1 VSPSHPEIPPQFATL
16 YKKGNLNITSMPCK
30 KRRSNRKIRQTV
42 LKFESLKRRRAGGSN
57 KGGKVS
63 SLGEVSQS
71 IATSVIRLKPK
82 EKGKPLKIL
91 SLVEYND
98 TTAKS
103 RVAQHLDD
111 AVAKVK
117 QRMAY
122 KKNTYDP
129 PEAVLRPG
137 LQFGT
142 PVIINRSQ
150 QSWLRDESEDTSESE
165 SWIED
170 SIASG
175 QWLTRRCCMQFFI
188 IGGVGVIL
196 IIALAFTF
204 FFLDATGSDIQA
216 IVTSPLNERRA
227 PARPSTALPLVFDLS
242 SLPYVEEITESLNTD
257 ALIKIIQEMTHEDL
271 LGDIDTPQGKAFRWI
286 QSNNLDGMNIARIEQ
301 RYILAVFYFHFEV
314 EAWNIEY
321 GWLSNKH
328 ECTWHGVRCG
338 IDASDA
344 IGRKLSS
351 TNEKLTEIVTGLDL
365 TENNLHGKLPEDL
378 KYMTNL
384 VQLILSKNFIQGQIP
399 AGLFSNFQSM
409 NTLYLDENY
418 LNGQVPDELGHLL
431 LLRNL
436 DLHDNSLRG
445 TIPNAFNIL
454 TDLVD
459 VRLQNNEFYGEIPDV
474 FGGTTNL
481 RVFLA
486 GNNEIEG
493 TIPASLADC
502 PQLVALHLHN
512 NELRGSIPEFISAEL
527 RQLHLD
533 NNSLEGPI
541 PLFVASSPSVLE
553 ELRLENNKLSGEVSS
568 TLGDQTSLTMLQLQ
582 GNVLTGSVPD
592 SVCLLKTQPKL
603 KHLAVACAGSG
614 EEIRCD
620 CCDSC

>member
-1 VSPSHPEIPPQFATL
+1 MV
-16 YKKGNLNITSMPCK
+16 YKQRRLNHKT
-30 KRRSNRKIRQTV
+30 RQTV
-42 LKFESLKRRRAGGSN
+42 LKLELKRKRTEAGARA
-57 KGGKVS
+57 KKVS
-63 SLGEVSQS
+63 SVWDVSQNMS
-71 IATSVIRLKPK
+71 KSMITLKPK
-82 EKGKPLKIL
+82 KKVRPFEKSNGGESDSSGSSKPGQRIYGLAKHL
-91 SLVEYND
+91 EDAALDGNSSL
-98 TTAKS
+98 
-103 RVAQHLDD
+103 
-111 AVAKVK
+111 
-117 QRMAY
+117 Y
-122 KKNTYDP
+122 KKNTHDP
-129 PEAVLRPG
+129 PESVLKPG
-137 LQFGT
+137 LQFGS
-142 PVIINRSQ
+142 PLIINRSQ
-150 QSWLRDESEDTSESE
+150 VSNVAALTWPDEEDDDGE
-165 SWIED
+165 
-170 SIASG
+170 SG
-175 QWLTRRCCMQFFI
+175 QEKYVYDASTEELWIDNLPGEEMYKEAFCGLTRKHFIKIFF
-188 IGGVGVIL
+188 VGVIL
-196 IIALAFTF
+196 ALAISLPFAF
-204 FFLDATGSDIQA
+204 SDLTGDEILA
-216 IVTSPLNERRA
+216 IVAAPPDERHA
-227 PARPSTALPLVFDLS
+227 PARPSPALPLPFDKS
-242 SLPYVEEITESLNTD
+242 SLPHGQEITESLDND
-257 ALIKIIQEMTHEDL
+257 ALVKIIQEMTHEDL

-409 NTLYLDENY
+409 STLYLDENY